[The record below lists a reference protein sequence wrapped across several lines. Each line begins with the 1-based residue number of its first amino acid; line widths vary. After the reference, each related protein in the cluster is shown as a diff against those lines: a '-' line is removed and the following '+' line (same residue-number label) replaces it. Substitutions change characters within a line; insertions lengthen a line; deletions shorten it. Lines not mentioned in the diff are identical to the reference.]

1 MAHIELDIIEQE
13 DCCIC
18 LNKIEENIVNCL
30 QCNSKICIECFE
42 KIDKKIKI
50 INNELNTSYNC
61 PICRFEMNIE
71 LIDINNIK
79 KYNLID
85 YIKKYIINLNNN
97 LLQSEL
103 NNTLLFNKNQY
114 LLYYTQNFYNIIKL
128 LYIIDKGIFFVI
140 GMTIYFFK

>member
-61 PICRFEMNIE
+61 PICRLEMNIE
-71 LIDINNIK
+71 LIDIKNIK